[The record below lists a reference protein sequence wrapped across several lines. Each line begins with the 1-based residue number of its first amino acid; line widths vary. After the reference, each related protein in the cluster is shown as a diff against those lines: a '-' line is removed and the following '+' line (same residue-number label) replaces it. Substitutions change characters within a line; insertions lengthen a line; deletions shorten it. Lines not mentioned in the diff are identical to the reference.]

1 MTFLCLLI
9 VMVPPH
15 VNCDCNTFFTLKLD
29 TIERFDGKTW
39 TRLGSKLSRGT
50 SRHCAVGI
58 R

>member
-1 MTFLCLLI
+1 M
-9 VMVPPH
+9 
-15 VNCDCNTFFTLKLD
+15 D

-39 TRLGSKLSRGT
+39 TRLGSKISPGT